1 MSHRLADFLTFSPDF
16 HHFRHLKCSFLP
28 SFLPCVSASVYP
40 CRSNKFFPV
49 VKMNHPVVDFTAS
62 SVPLTWCLV
71 LVSVPSESFLPS
83 PRPQLWS
90 PHLFPEVCIQRL
102 WYSGCDLCLS
112 LPSSS
117 VILMRFYPHMFGTL
131 FSISFVLYQF
141 FFFFFFWA
149 KPSSACAHA
158 CWYKS
163 SLCREQTHR
172 SLGQELA
179 CQPQS
184 ATFLLRCMF
193 SLLCLFERYRDRQT
207 GYLPSHLVS

>member
-1 MSHRLADFLTFSPDF
+1 ML
-16 HHFRHLKCSFLP
+16 LP

-40 CRSNKFFPV
+40 CRSNKLFPV

-62 SVPLTWCLV
+62 SVPLTCCLV
-71 LVSVPSESFLPS
+71 LVQVPSESFLPA
-83 PRPQLWS
+83 PRPQFWS
-90 PHLFPEVCIQRL
+90 PHLFPEVCVQRL
-102 WYSGCDLCLS
+102 WYPGCA
-112 LPSSS
+112 S
-117 VILMRFYPHMFGTL
+117 VILMRFYLHMFGTL

-141 FFFFFFWA
+141 FFFFFWT
-149 KPSSACAHA
+149 KSSSACVHA

-184 ATFLLRCMF
+184 ATFLLCCMF
-193 SLLCLFERYRDRQT
+193 SLLCLFERYRDRWT